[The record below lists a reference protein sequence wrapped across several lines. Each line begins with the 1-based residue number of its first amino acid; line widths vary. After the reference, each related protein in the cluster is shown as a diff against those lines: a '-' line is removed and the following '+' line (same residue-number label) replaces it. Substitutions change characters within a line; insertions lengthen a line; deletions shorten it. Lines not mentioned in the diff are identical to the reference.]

1 MKRFAFVAVLLVL
14 PALAQMEAPKR
25 NAPEVASVSL
35 PTAPSAVVTPA
46 PPVLPATPKSQ
57 IIAQAQEHAR
67 FLDRPAKIRFAIL
80 AGVIAADGITTQY
93 VLNHDGGKEVNP
105 LARPLVTHG
114 AVGQFAAS
122 TIGFGFGV
130 GTSYL
135 FHRTGHHKLER
146 MFQNVAIGVEA
157 ECVTNNLI
165 QHALTN
171 RGQ

>member
-1 MKRFAFVAVLLVL
+1 MKRFAFVALIFVL
-14 PALAQMEAPKR
+14 PALAQMEAPKT
-25 NAPEVASVSL
+25 NLSEVASVSL
-35 PTAPSAVVTPA
+35 PAAPSAVAAPATPI
-46 PPVLPATPKSQ
+46 VSATPKSQ
-57 IIAQAQEHAR
+57 ILTEAPEHAR
-67 FLDRPAKIRFAIL
+67 FLDRSAKIRFAVL

-105 LARPLVTHG
+105 LARPLVIHG

-165 QHALTN
+165 QHAMTN
-171 RGQ
+171 RGR